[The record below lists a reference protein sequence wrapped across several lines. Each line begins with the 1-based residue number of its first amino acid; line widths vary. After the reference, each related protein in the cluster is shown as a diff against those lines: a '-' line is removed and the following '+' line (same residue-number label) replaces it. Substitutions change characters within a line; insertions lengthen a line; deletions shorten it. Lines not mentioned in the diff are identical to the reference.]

1 MRPAP
6 EERLE
11 NAVTPTNEPSFY
23 KELLEHISDG
33 VYFLDRDR
41 RIQYWSEGAFRLT
54 GYTAEELLG
63 QYCPDYRICHV
74 DSPIGQRLCEEKC
87 PLTTSVDT
95 NGPHEVRWFLQHKQG
110 GRVPVV
116 LRAEPLR
123 SADGSIVGTVAI
135 FRDDSVQHE
144 ARRKLEEM
152 ERLAFLDQVTQ
163 LPNRRYVEM
172 RLRTALDEFH
182 VHHDPFGV
190 LVVDLDRFKAINDDF
205 GHATGD
211 RALRE
216 VGKALLG
223 TLRSID
229 IVGRW
234 GGDEFTAIVPHV
246 DNETLRVLAERCCIT
261 VAQTLIPISDDTPVA
276 MSVSIG
282 GSRAV
287 PNDTVERLLKRADG
301 LMYQCKASGR
311 GCASTDKSSPVG
323 ETKMRRAATTR

>member
-1 MRPAP
+1 M
-6 EERLE
+6 
-11 NAVTPTNEPSFY
+11 TPNEPSFY

-41 RIQYWSEGAFRLT
+41 RIQYWNEGAFRLT

-63 QYCPDYRICHV
+63 RHCPDYRMCQV
-74 DSPIGQRLCEEKC
+74 DGPGGQRVCEEMC
-87 PLTTSVDT
+87 PLTASVDT
-95 NGPHEVRWFLQHKQG
+95 NGPHEIRWFLQHKQG

-116 LRAEPLR
+116 LRAEPIR

-135 FRDDSVQHE
+135 FRDDSVQQE
-144 ARRKLEEM
+144 TRRKSEEM

-172 RLRTALDEFH
+172 RLRTVLDEFH

-190 LVVDLDRFKAINDDF
+190 LVIDLDRFKAINDDF

-216 VGKALLG
+216 VGKVLSIALRG
-223 TLRSID
+223 ID

-246 DNETLRVLAERCCIT
+246 NNENLRALAERCCVMVEQISVPT
-261 VAQTLIPISDDTPVA
+261 SDDIPVFI
-276 MSVSIG
+276 SVSVG
-282 GSRAV
+282 GTLAL
-287 PNDTVERLLKRADG
+287 PNDTVEGLIKRADR
-301 LMYQCKASGR
+301 LMYECKASGR
-311 GCASTDKSSPVG
+311 GRASTDKALTIQPRKCWSD
-323 ETKMRRAATTR
+323 TIMA